1 MSDNQSSVLN
11 EKVSKTNNM
20 EKGYSSPVITVK
32 PESSVYEALLQM
44 QTNFVK
50 HIVVA
55 VKNIPVGIVTERD
68 INRFLGEDK
77 TVHALDEIP
86 IKHVMQKNTITIVDG
101 TEDHFDQCS
110 ARMETFKIGSVILT
124 NDNGELIGIISRTD
138 LTKSFAS
145 VYGGK
150 YLVKNFMNKK
160 IITCRRSDSL
170 KFALSLMNKNQVSR
184 LIVTDENGSPVG
196 IISTNTLLTHSD
208 YFTKGN
214 TRSRDYLIPI
224 NGGKLTVN
232 DLLTDEL
239 VTISE
244 EEDLA
249 AAASKMIKNKIGG
262 IPVIDS
268 SHNLIGI
275 VSKTDIVRAFSLVKP
290 HEKLRSKYK
299 ELY

>member
-1 MSDNQSSVLN
+1 
-11 EKVSKTNNM
+11 
-20 EKGYSSPVITVK
+20 
-32 PESSVYEALLQM
+32 
-44 QTNFVK
+44 
-50 HIVVA
+50 
-55 VKNIPVGIVTERD
+55 
-68 INRFLGEDK
+68 
-77 TVHALDEIP
+77 
-86 IKHVMQKNTITIVDG
+86 
-101 TEDHFDQCS
+101 
-110 ARMETFKIGSVILT
+110 
-124 NDNGELIGIISRTD
+124 
-138 LTKSFAS
+138 
-145 VYGGK
+145 
-150 YLVKNFMNKK
+150 
-160 IITCRRSDSL
+160 
-170 KFALSLMNKNQVSR
+170 SLMNKNQVSR

-249 AAASKMIKNKIGG
+249 VAASKMIKNKIGG

-268 SHNLIGI
+268 SHSLIGI
-275 VSKTDIVRAFSLVKP
+275 VSKTDIVRAFSIVKP

-299 ELY
+299 EVY